1 MSAGSEGDD
10 VVDLRDDTS
19 AYDRS
24 VVAALRAG
32 DEQAFAALVDKYY
45 GSMLH
50 VARGYVATREAAEDV
65 VQETWA
71 AIIQG
76 IDRFEERSSLKT
88 WMFRILV
95 NRARTRGAREARTRP
110 FSSLSPDAGPSVDP
124 NRFLGDDHRWGG
136 FWSSPPSANFPE
148 QQALATETMGTIQRV
163 IEQLPDSQRL
173 VLTLRDVHELT
184 SEEVCD
190 LLGISEGNQ
199 RVLLHRARTKARS
212 ALEEYAM
219 AHAGAS

>member
-1 MSAGSEGDD
+1 MGDD
-10 VVDLRDDTS
+10 VVDVRDETS

-24 VVAALRAG
+24 IVAALRAG
-32 DEQAFAALVDKYY
+32 DERTFAALVDKYY
-45 GSMLH
+45 ASMLH
-50 VARGYVATREAAEDV
+50 VARSYVSSREAAEDV

-71 AIIQG
+71 AIVQG
-76 IDRFEERSSLKT
+76 IDRFEERASLKT

-110 FSSLSPDAGPSVDP
+110 FSSLAPDEGPSVDQS
-124 NRFLGDDHRWGG
+124 RFLSGDHRWAG
-136 FWSSPPSANFPE
+136 FWSAPPSANFPE

-163 IEQLPDSQRL
+163 IEQLPESQRL

-184 SEEVCD
+184 SDEVCE

-212 ALEEYAM
+212 ALEEYAV